1 MVHSVSDKTILA
13 VDDDDDLLAM
23 VKTYLTQEGF
33 DVVTAASARD
43 TMRQLNTFS
52 VSLLLLDLNIGGD
65 DGLSLL
71 RELRQTSDLP
81 VIILTGKS
89 DPVDRVVGLE
99 VGADDYVIKPF
110 HLREL
115 LARIRTVLRRA
126 EATGGSSTSRPTADS
141 HPARLRFAGWTL
153 DLQARSLSSVE
164 GVDVDLTTMEFDLLS
179 ALATRPNRALT
190 RDQLLDIVSGRAL
203 GPLDRTI
210 DVHIASLRRKIEADP
225 RNPTLIKTLR
235 GTGYIFAAKAES
247 ATH

>member
-23 VKTYLTQEGF
+23 VRTYLTQEGF
-33 DVVTAASARD
+33 DVVTAGSVRE
-43 TMRQLNTFS
+43 TMRQLSASS

-89 DPVDRVVGLE
+89 DPVDRIVGLE
-99 VGADDYVIKPF
+99 VGADDYVVKPF

-115 LARIRTVLRRA
+115 LARIRTVLRRT
-126 EATGGSSTSRPTADS
+126 EAASGSSTDRPAVDA

-153 DLQARSLSSVE
+153 DLQARSLSSIE
-164 GVDVDLTTMEFDLLS
+164 GFAVDLTTMEFDLLS

-190 RDQLLDIVSGRAL
+190 RDQLLDIVTGRES

-235 GTGYIFAAKAES
+235 GTGYIFAAKAE
-247 ATH
+247 TTQH